1 MKNGNHLSEQKLEN
15 IMFKNYVARQK
26 EKNDILLMTH
36 IVVGYPSIEDSE
48 RIVDEMVAAG
58 IDLIELQIP
67 FSEPIADGPVIL
79 RANQMALKKG
89 DSVQDCLDFTARMKR
104 KHSLPFFYMTYVN
117 IIHKYGVDMFLA
129 QMFDNNISGAIV
141 PDLPPEE
148 GMAYI
153 EKFKAK
159 DKSLIFIYGPTTSD
173 ERMKYIANHASG
185 FIYCVARKGVTGANT
200 NFSKDLDLYLNR
212 CRAATDLP
220 IALGFGV
227 KDHSDI
233 NFLSGKVDIA
243 VVGTQ
248 TIKVMEKD
256 GIDAIGPYLRSLRGS
271 VL

>member
-1 MKNGNHLSEQKLEN
+1 
-15 IMFKNYVARQK
+15 MFKKYVAKQK
-26 EKNDILLMTH
+26 QKNDILLMTH
-36 IVVGYPSIEDSE
+36 MVVGYPSIEASE

-58 IDLIELQIP
+58 VDLIELQIP

-79 RANQMALKKG
+79 RANQLALEKG
-89 DSVQDCLDFTARMKR
+89 VSVQDCLDFTARMKH
-104 KHSLPFFYMTYVN
+104 KYCMPFFYMTYVN
-117 IIHKYGVDMFLA
+117 IIHKYGIDAFVSHMVDI
-129 QMFDNNISGAIV
+129 NVSGAIV

-148 GMAYI
+148 GMDYV
-153 EKFKAK
+153 EKFKAN

-173 ERMKYIANHASG
+173 ERMQYIASHASG

-200 NFSKDLDLYLNR
+200 SFSEDLDQYLKR

-227 KDHSDI
+227 KDRSDI
-233 NFLSGKVDIA
+233 DYLTGKVDIA

-256 GIDAIGPYLRSLRGS
+256 GVGAIGPYLRSLRG
-271 VL
+271 